1 MDINDYQRDALSTTK
16 KDSDTKL
23 KMIEGVMGL
32 NGEAGECVDIVKKYL
47 FQGHK
52 LDKKHLAEEL
62 GDVAWYINLTA
73 HSIGYDLEDILLM
86 NMDKR
91 SERYPNGFKKEN
103 SINRK
108 EK

>member
-1 MDINDYQRDALSTTK
+1 MDINDYQIDALRTTSK
-16 KDSDTKL
+16 KDDKL
-23 KMIEGVMGL
+23 KIIEGVMGL

-62 GDVAWYINLTA
+62 GDVAWYITLTA
-73 HSIGYDLEDILLM
+73 DSIGYSLGEVLLM
-86 NMDKR
+86 NIDKR
-91 SERYPNGFKKEN
+91 AKRYPDGFKKEN